1 MSQLSC
7 LLVTSRA
14 NANCRERFQWASNA
28 TDYRHLFHRRVEIV
42 LSLTCGS
49 WRARGGR
56 WANMRGHPAVARY
69 AALAVRLMTQ
79 ASRAFPQGEVMAL
92 QLVSN
97 GNTGSELLAA
107 SLLNWVVLPLL
118 GPGRSCMFIVECLCS
133 IFFLR
138 EGAWICG
145 LVCLF
150 LSFRW
155 NSFLQLPRFG
165 FVRVRVFF
173 FFLCRLKMNQS
184 AEINKKK
191 SSTSLFPRGSN
202 REWRR
207 FIATGNLSCVFPHFP
222 EMWPAR
228 YLFWIST

>member
-118 GPGRSCMFIVECLCS
+118 GPGRSCMFIVGCLCS
-133 IFFLR
+133 IFFFKRGRLDLW
-138 EGAWICG
+138 G
-145 LVCLF
+145 CLF
-150 LSFRW
+150 ISFF
-155 NSFLQLPRFG
+155 SMEFFSPTSPIRF
-165 FVRVRVFF
+165 RARSRF
-173 FFLCRLKMNQS
+173 FFLSVPPKNEPKCG
-184 AEINKKK
+184 NK
-191 SSTSLFPRGSN
+191 
-202 REWRR
+202 
-207 FIATGNLSCVFPHFP
+207 
-222 EMWPAR
+222 
-228 YLFWIST
+228 